1 MKKDFA
7 AEKLGSGAIA
17 PAHTVE
23 IVCAACG
30 FDLDESELEND
41 KCSDCGAVLNLK
53 RSVSIQVTSIPVFGS
68 TSE

>member
-7 AEKLGSGAIA
+7 AEKLGSGAIE

-41 KCSDCGAVLNLK
+41 KCSDCGAGLNLK